1 LCQVLP
7 IDRDLLAPSV
17 LAVGGKPRL
26 QSLSDEYPACFFI
39 QKLKICLFLYF
50 TFVFSLP
57 ALTFAVLSQNCG
69 MVTTVEVETK
79 FKG

>member
-1 LCQVLP
+1 MGSKQPHVQR
-7 IDRDLLAPSV
+7 ISDKGTTGFLA
-17 LAVGGKPRL
+17 GKT
-26 QSLSDEYPACFFI
+26 
-39 QKLKICLFLYF
+39 LKSAYFCIF